1 MPQGKANRT
10 RRSYNDL
17 FVMGTWAASITAFTV
32 FHEQKPR
39 LLPQRGSCETS
50 NQFRDLASLFV
61 KPRADSEG

>member
-32 FHEQKPR
+32 FHETEAAPVAATWI
-39 LLPQRGSCETS
+39 L
-50 NQFRDLASLFV
+50 
-61 KPRADSEG
+61 